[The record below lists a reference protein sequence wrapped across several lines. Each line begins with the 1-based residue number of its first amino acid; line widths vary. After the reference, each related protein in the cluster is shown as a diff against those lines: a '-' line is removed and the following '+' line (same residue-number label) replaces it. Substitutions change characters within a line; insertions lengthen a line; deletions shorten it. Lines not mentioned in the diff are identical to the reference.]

1 MDISTIPKT
10 FWHALSL
17 SVLVATGGLVFIA
30 YQSST
35 VSIEIANAKI
45 QLSSAISETKGIK
58 SDLEIEN
65 ERLRQAADELRA
77 RIQSM
82 DRPVSSES
90 AAPAAVEAASE
101 PEPLHNEGAEIK
113 AMPIPPERFKEFDS
127 RIEQAQQYLR

>member
-58 SDLEIEN
+58 SDLEMEN
-65 ERLRQAADELRA
+65 ERLRQAADELKS
-77 RIQSM
+77 RIQSL
-82 DRPVSSES
+82 EQL
-90 AAPAAVEAASE
+90 AASDSSSPVTAE
-101 PEPLHNEGAEIK
+101 AISKLQPLGSKSTEIK
-113 AMPIPPERFKEFDS
+113 TMSIPPERFKEFDS

>member
-1 MDISTIPKT
+1 MDISSIPKT

-17 SVLVATGGLVFIA
+17 SLLIATGGLVYIA

-45 QLSSAISETKGIK
+45 QLSSAITETKGIK

-65 ERLRQAADELRA
+65 KRLRQAAEELSNKILLLEEMVA
-77 RIQSM
+77 
-82 DRPVSSES
+82 SSSQPSFTAETLRKLK
-90 AAPAAVEAASE
+90 
-101 PEPLHNEGAEIK
+101 PLGEENGKI
-113 AMPIPPERFKEFDS
+113 PTLTIPPERFKEFDS

>member
-1 MDISTIPKT
+1 MDISTIPRT

-30 YQSST
+30 YQSSS

-65 ERLRQAADELRA
+65 ERLRQAAEELRA

-82 DRPVSSES
+82 DRLASSNPGE
-90 AAPAAVEAASE
+90 PAAEAASE
-101 PEPLHNEGAEIK
+101 PEPLRNEGAEIK
-113 AMPIPPERFKEFDS
+113 AMSIPPERFKEFDS